1 MRLFEEQGLLC
12 RGRRQWLLV
21 VVVEGVVEAVEEATE
36 ADEVATGVEKKKT
49 FQKGQVT
56 SSCGGGGGGQ

>member
-1 MRLFEEQGLLC
+1 M
-12 RGRRQWLLV
+12 
-21 VVVEGVVEAVEEATE
+21 EAVEEATE

-56 SSCGGGGGGQ
+56 SSCSGGDGGQ